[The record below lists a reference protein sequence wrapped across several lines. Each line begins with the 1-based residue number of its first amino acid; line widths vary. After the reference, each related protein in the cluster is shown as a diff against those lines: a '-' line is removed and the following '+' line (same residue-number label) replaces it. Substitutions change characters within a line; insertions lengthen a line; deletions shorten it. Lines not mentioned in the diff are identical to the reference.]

1 MIFLKETAIEQ
12 KPDIFF
18 VFLQIKEHNSRI
30 ERVIA

>member
-12 KPDIFF
+12 KPDFF
-18 VFLQIKEHNSRI
+18 FLQIKEHNSRI